1 MKVTAAVLVTA
12 LSLAS
17 GWAHA
22 GPCTDEIARFE
33 QEVRQ
38 AAGNPAAGPTATQTL
53 GAQLHRQP
61 TPESVDQAKVRA
73 RASFEENLTRAQRL
87 DGEGDRTGCTDALA
101 AARRM
106 YVLSR

>member
-1 MKVTAAVLVTA
+1 MKMTATVLATA

-38 AAGNPAAGPTATQTL
+38 AAGNPAAGPTEAQSV

-73 RASFEENLTRAQRL
+73 RTSFEENLMRAQRL
-87 DGEGDRTGCTDALA
+87 DAEGDRAGCTDALA

>member
-1 MKVTAAVLVTA
+1 MKVIAAVLATA
-12 LSLAS
+12 LSIAS
-17 GWAHA
+17 GLAHA

-38 AAGNPAAGPTATQTL
+38 AAGNPDAGPTATQTL

-73 RASFEENLTRAQRL
+73 RTSFEENLMRAQRL
-87 DGEGDRTGCTDALA
+87 DAEGDSAGCTEALA

-106 YVLSR
+106 YILSR